1 MAQRQQFLNFDK
13 PEFVDNFVYTPPFE
27 MMDRALKVNQEGLD
41 EAAEIAD
48 LLGSIPVDYIA
59 KSPAARA
66 EAQRLIDTYGGLG
79 EDAMNAIRQD
89 SMNWRK
95 QLGNLNAIKN
105 QLSKDFQTG
114 RLSELSQS
122 KKAYD
127 KTMEGLAKIDPAIAA
142 AAEKQLL
149 STYNSGV
156 TKGQLFE
163 HKTYMD
169 RRDLNEKFAQS
180 LIDKLGGTTNKQT
193 QSLLSNMESAL
204 LGGNKSGVV
213 GYIEELMTSTTTNRA
228 EVDAALQ
235 AFINE
240 PGNRAY
246 MQQMQDLGLEN
257 YFDAQGKL
265 LPLTIKKEDG
275 TISLNPESS
284 LSSIYSRAESLKK
297 DSVENSDK
305 FQYDPKYGADA
316 TLAEQK
322 RQFNAKQLEKTI
334 PLQER
339 GGDLKLALT
348 SLQNQ
353 DKLKDTL
360 SSVLNNDRLKA
371 LLNTQQLQDLKAIEG
386 ATLDV
391 KGRET
396 ITILQD
402 LVKSKIYGKVNTQII
417 EEQISIIENTL
428 QEIENTTHQAWTGSP
443 DYNGDPLKLN
453 AARVAFNNAF
463 INTTEA
469 DFVIPVAGNDD
480 GYKSKAGNLRDPKL
494 QSSGVG
500 VPGTEITVTVA
511 PKKKGDPTQQGT
523 STFREYY
530 PNIGTLA
537 YNPLTGEPEIATAS
551 NYTQLRAATFNPSNT
566 QEAIPNKDKF
576 VESKQTGTMVPTGGY
591 GVLEIN
597 IIGFT
602 PNTKGNYVYGT
613 KNTGN
618 TVYTKFKTQGAN
630 SIAPARVT
638 K

>member
-13 PEFVDNFVYTPPFE
+13 PEFVDDFVYTPPFE
-27 MMDRALKVNQEGLD
+27 MMEKALTVNQEGLD
-41 EAAEIAD
+41 KAAEIAN

-59 KSPAARA
+59 ESPEARA

-79 EDAMNAIRQD
+79 EDAMNAIKQD
-89 SMNWRK
+89 PMNWRK
-95 QLGNLNAIKN
+95 QQGKLNAIKN

-114 RLSELSQS
+114 RLSELRQS
-122 KKAYD
+122 KEIFD
-127 KTMEGLAKIDPAIAA
+127 KSMERLSQIDPTIAA
-142 AAEKQLL
+142 AAKKQLL
-149 STYNSGV
+149 DKYNKGV
-156 TKGQLFE
+156 TTGGLFE
-163 HKTYMD
+163 DRTYMD
-169 RRDLNEKFAQS
+169 RRDLNEKFAES
-180 LIDKLGGTTNKQT
+180 LINKLGGTTNKQT
-193 QSLLSNMESAL
+193 QDLLRNMQSSL
-204 LGGNKSGVV
+204 LGGDKSGVA
-213 GYIEELMTSTTTNRA
+213 GYIRELMTSTATNRA
-228 EVDAALQ
+228 EIDAALQ

-246 MQQMQDLGLEN
+246 MRQMQDLGLEN
-257 YFDAQGKL
+257 YFDEQGGL
-265 LPLTIKKEDG
+265 LPLTIQNEDG
-275 TISLNPESS
+275 TISLNTESS
-284 LSSIYSRAESLKK
+284 LSSLYSRAESLKK
-297 DSVENSDK
+297 DVVETSDK
-305 FQYDPKYGADA
+305 FQYDQKYGVDA
-316 TLAEQK
+316 NLAEQK
-322 RQFNAKQLEKTI
+322 RQFNHKQLEKTI
-334 PLQER
+334 PLHER

-348 SLQNQ
+348 NLDNQ
-353 DKLKDTL
+353 DKLQKTL
-360 SSVLNNDRLKA
+360 SSVLNNGDLRA
-371 LLNTQQLQDLKAIEG
+371 LLNAQQRQDLKAIEG

-391 KGRET
+391 KGVET
-396 ITILQD
+396 IRILQD
-402 LVKSKIYGKVNTQII
+402 LAATYVGENLSFIQKQIAT
-417 EEQISIIENTL
+417 IENTL

-511 PKKKGDPTQQGT
+511 PKKKGDPTQQ
-523 STFREYY
+523 STGAFREYY

-537 YNPLTGEPEIATAS
+537 YNPLTGEPEIATAD
-551 NYTQLRAATFNPSNT
+551 NYKQLRAATFTPSTT

-576 VESKQTGTMVPTGGY
+576 VRSEQTGTMVPTEGY

-597 IIGFT
+597 TIGYT
-602 PNTKGNYVYGT
+602 PDAKGNYVYGKT
-613 KNTGN
+613 NTGN
-618 TVYTKFKTQGAN
+618 TVYTNFKTQGAG

>member
-13 PEFVDNFVYTPPFE
+13 PEFVDDFVYTPPFE
-27 MMDRALKVNQEGLD
+27 MMEKALKVNQEGMD
-41 EAAEIAD
+41 EAVGIAN

-59 KSPAARA
+59 ESPKARA
-66 EAQRLIDTYGGLG
+66 EAQRLIDTYGSLG
-79 EDAMNAIRQD
+79 EDAMNAIKQD
-89 SMNWRK
+89 PMNWRK
-95 QLGNLNAIKN
+95 QQGNLNAIKN

-114 RLSELSQS
+114 RLSELRQS
-122 KKAYD
+122 KEIYD
-127 KTMEGLAKIDPAIAA
+127 KSMERLAKMDPAIAA
-142 AAEKQLL
+142 AAKKQLL
-149 STYNSGV
+149 DKYDKGV
-156 TKGQLFE
+156 TTGGLFE
-163 HKTYMD
+163 DKTYMD

-180 LIDKLGGTTNKQT
+180 LINTLGGKTDKKTE
-193 QSLLSNMESAL
+193 SLLRNMESKL
-204 LGGNKSGVV
+204 LSGDITGVA
-213 GYIEELMTSTTTNRA
+213 GYIREIMTSTATNRA

-246 MQQMQDLGLEN
+246 MRQMQDLRLEN
-257 YFDAQGKL
+257 YFKGDSDEL
-265 LPLTIKKEDG
+265 LDWDDPT
-275 TISLNPESS
+275 NS
-284 LSSIYSRAESLKK
+284 LSGLISRAESLKK
-297 DSVENSDK
+297 DVVETSDK
-305 FQYDPKYGADA
+305 FQYDEKYGVDA
-316 TLAEQK
+316 NLAEQR

-339 GGDLKLALT
+339 GGNLPLALT
-348 SLQNQ
+348 NLDNQ
-353 DKLKDTL
+353 EKLKTTL
-360 SSVLNNDRLKA
+360 SSVLNNNKLKA
-371 LLNTQQLQDLKAIEG
+371 LFNTQQLQDLKKIEG

-391 KGRET
+391 KGVET
-396 ITILQD
+396 VRILQD
-402 LVKSKIYGKVNTQII
+402 LMKSYGNGTNLSFIQKQIAT
-417 EEQISIIENTL
+417 IENTL

-523 STFREYY
+523 RTFREYY

-576 VESKQTGTMVPTGGY
+576 VRSKQTGTMVPTEGY

-597 IIGFT
+597 TIGFT
-602 PNTKGNYVYGT
+602 PDAKGNYVYGQT
-613 KNTGN
+613 NTGN
-618 TVYTKFKTQGAN
+618 TVYTKFNSQGAG